1 MIVRNELVW
10 TAVVHMNVCSQ
21 YNNIYCCIL
30 KHIIVVHI
38 ISINRKD
45 KKAKSLFLHIFP
57 ALVEPMI
64 LVKRQSKRNQND
76 D

>member
-21 YNNIYCCIL
+21 YNVYCCIL